1 MTELTR
7 EHLHDAAEVDRL
19 QDDGPGIPISQR
31 EAVFARFYRVEGG
44 MASGSGLGLAIA
56 REIARLMGG
65 DVRLD
70 SESGPTV
77 FTLDLPAEPVP
88 HDAQRTPAAFSR
100 ENAESPPE
108 GVTQSS

>member
-1 MTELTR
+1 M
-7 EHLHDAAEVDRL
+7 V
-19 QDDGPGIPISQR
+19 GGG
-31 EAVFARFYRVEGG
+31 RV
-44 MASGSGLGLAIA
+44 GLALA

-77 FTLDLPAEPVP
+77 FTLDLPGEPVP
-88 HDAQRTPAAFSR
+88 HDAPRTPAAFSR
-100 ENAESPPE
+100 ENAESTPE